1 MSKYGAWIG
10 GAIGWALGGPIG
22 GILGFTFGKMFSD
35 NSLSAEGPP
44 HGTRAQTRPGDFS
57 LALLVLSA
65 AVMKADDKILKSE
78 LEFVKDFLQKNFGTR
93 QSEQLIL
100 MLRDVL
106 KQPIN
111 TREVAEQ
118 IRRSMDI
125 AKRRLLV
132 QYLYGIAKAD
142 GQIHTAEIKVIRQ
155 IAAWMAISAGDLASI
170 EELYSAGAPDPYK
183 VLEIDATATD
193 SEVKKAYRKLAIKF
207 HPDKVL
213 DLGETHKVQ
222 ARERFDAIQ
231 SAYEQ
236 IKSDRGFK

>member
-1 MSKYGAWIG
+1 VSKYGAWIG

-35 NSLSAEGPP
+35 NSLSAEGAP

>member
-35 NSLSAEGPP
+35 NSLSVEGAPQ
-44 HGTRAQTRPGDFS
+44 GARAQTRPGDFS

-65 AVMKADDKILKSE
+65 AVMKADHKILKSE
-78 LEFVKDFLQKNFGTR
+78 LEFVKEFLRKNFGT
-93 QSEQLIL
+93 QQADQLTL

-106 KQPIN
+106 KQQIN
-111 TREVAEQ
+111 TREIAQQ

-132 QYLYGIAKAD
+132 QYLYGIAASD
-142 GQIHTAEIKVIRQ
+142 GQIHTEEVKVIRQ
-155 IAAWMAISAGDLASI
+155 IAAWLAISAGDLASI
-170 EELYSAGAPDPYK
+170 EELFSAGTPDPYK
-183 VLEIDATATD
+183 VLEIDANATD
-193 SEVKKAYRKLAIKF
+193 SEVKKAYRKLAVKF

-213 DLGETHKVQ
+213 DLGETHRAQ

-236 IKSDRGFK
+236 IKSERGFK

>member
-35 NSLSAEGPP
+35 NSLSVEGTPQSA
-44 HGTRAQTRPGDFS
+44 RAQTSPGDFS

-65 AVMKADDKILKSE
+65 AVMKADNKILKSE
-78 LEFVKDFLQKNFGTR
+78 LEFVKDFLRKNFGTR
-93 QSEQLIL
+93 QAEQLTL

-142 GQIHTAEIKVIRQ
+142 GQIHTSEIQVIRQ
-155 IAAWMAISAGDLASI
+155 IATWMAISAGDLASI
-170 EELYSAGAPDPYK
+170 EELFSAGSPDPYK
-183 VLEIDATATD
+183 VLEIDASATD
-193 SEVKKAYRKLAIKF
+193 SEVKKAYRKLAVKF

-213 DLGETHKVQ
+213 DLGEVHKAQ
-222 ARERFDAIQ
+222 ARERFNAIQ

-236 IKSDRGFK
+236 IKSERGFK